1 MGYLNGVTIDQ
12 RPTYGKKPTI
22 LIVDD
27 IPSHIELMEALLNR
41 ELFNFITASNGIEA
55 LQVIEESPPDLA
67 IIDVMMPGMDGY
79 ELCKRLKALSGS
91 KFLPVIMVTALNEL
105 EDKVKGL
112 EAGAD
117 DFFSRPFH
125 SVELLTKVRSLL
137 RLRELQ
143 KELDHSEDIIITL
156 AIAIEAKDPYT
167 KGHSE
172 RVGRLSREFGRFI
185 GLSVAEQNLLNK
197 AGIIHDIGKIGIKE
211 GVLHKND
218 SLSDNELQLIRQH
231 PVIGENICRP
241 LSSLRAILPAIRH
254 HHERWD
260 GRGYPDGLKADE
272 IPLMARILGIADG
285 FDAIVSE
292 RPYRKAISTEMALR
306 KMEVEGAGQWD
317 PMLLQRFIEMV
328 MKGDSER

>member
-1 MGYLNGVTIDQ
+1 MGYLNGVTTNG

-27 IPSHIELMEALLNR
+27 IPSHLELMEALLGR
-41 ELFNFITASNGIEA
+41 EFFDFLTASNGTEA
-55 LQVIEESPPDLA
+55 LQVIEESSPDLA

-79 ELCKRLKALSGS
+79 ELCKRLKTMAGS
-91 KFLPVIMVTALNEL
+91 KFFPVIMVTALNEL
-105 EDKVKGL
+105 EDKIKGL

-172 RVGRLSREFGRFI
+172 RVAKFSSSFARFI
-185 GLSVAEQNLLNK
+185 GLSENEQNLINK
-197 AGIIHDIGKIGIKE
+197 AGVIHDIGKIGIRE
-211 GVLHKND
+211 GILQKSG
-218 SLSDNELQLIRQH
+218 SLSEDDLQLIRQH
-231 PVIGENICRP
+231 PVIGENICKP
-241 LSSLRAILPAIRH
+241 LSSLQAVLPAIRH

-260 GRGYPDGLKADE
+260 GRGYPDRLKGNE
-272 IPLMARILGIADG
+272 IPFMARILGIADG

-292 RPYRKAISTEMALR
+292 RPYRKGTTTEMALR
-306 KMEVEGAGQWD
+306 KIEVEGVEGQWD
-317 PMLLQRFIEMV
+317 PELLQKFIEM
-328 MKGDSER
+328 MRKGCP